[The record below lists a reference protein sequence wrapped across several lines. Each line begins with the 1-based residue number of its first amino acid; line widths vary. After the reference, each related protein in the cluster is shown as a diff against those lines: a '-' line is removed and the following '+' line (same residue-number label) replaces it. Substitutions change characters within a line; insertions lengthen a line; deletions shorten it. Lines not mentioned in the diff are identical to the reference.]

1 MKPQDMLDQGEE
13 EATITLKLME
23 MVTIRLA
30 LAALKM
36 TMPQRV
42 DYIDNILSKF
52 RDVMLDIEANQGDK
66 ANG

>member
-1 MKPQDMLDQGEE
+1 MSARLTGEE
-13 EATITLKLME
+13 EATVTLQLME

-52 RDVMLDIEANQGDK
+52 REVMLDLEEE
-66 ANG
+66 

>member
-1 MKPQDMLDQGEE
+1 MSTRLTGEE
-13 EATITLKLME
+13 EATVTLQLME

-52 RDVMLDIEANQGDK
+52 RDVMLEMEE
-66 ANG
+66 

>member
-1 MKPQDMLDQGEE
+1 MSTRQTGEE
-13 EATITLKLME
+13 EATVSLQLME

-52 RDVMLDIEANQGDK
+52 REVMLDLEEE
-66 ANG
+66 

>member
-1 MKPQDMLDQGEE
+1 MSTRLTGEE
-13 EATITLKLME
+13 EATVSLQLME

-52 RDVMLDIEANQGDK
+52 REVMLDIEANQGDK

>member
-1 MKPQDMLDQGEE
+1 MSTRLTGEE
-13 EATITLKLME
+13 EATVSLQLME

-30 LAALKM
+30 LAALRM

-52 RDVMLDIEANQGDK
+52 REVMLDLEEE
-66 ANG
+66 

>member
-1 MKPQDMLDQGEE
+1 MSTRLTGEE
-13 EATITLKLME
+13 EATVSLQLME

-52 RDVMLDIEANQGDK
+52 RDVMLEMEE
-66 ANG
+66 

>member
-1 MKPQDMLDQGEE
+1 MSTRLTGEE
-13 EATITLKLME
+13 EATVSLQLME

-52 RDVMLDIEANQGDK
+52 REVMLDLEEE
-66 ANG
+66 